1 MSKMDINDLLK
12 VINVLS
18 PSEEDH
24 QEQNNDPKGG
34 DPKPKPKTEDAIR
47 AEILAEIEAAKNGQE
62 DPKEDP
68 QEDPQ
73 EDPKEDPKEDRE
85 VKHIERAIKTGL
97 KDADVDDSVAKQLS
111 SFVNYATLKN
121 EEGEADDEK
130 INSFVELVSSVA
142 RRVPPKG
149 APKSGASDDGG
160 FGKYLQD
167 K

>member
-1 MSKMDINDLLK
+1 MSKIDINDLLK

-18 PSEEDH
+18 PSEEQE
-24 QEQNNDPKGG
+24 QEQNKDPKGD
-34 DPKPKPKTEDAIR
+34 DPKPKPKTEEEIR
-47 AEILAEIEAAKNGQE
+47 AEVIAELEAAKKSEEEDLKE
-62 DPKEDP
+62 DPKE
-68 QEDPQ
+68 E
-73 EDPKEDPKEDRE
+73 EPKEDRE

>member
-1 MSKMDINDLLK
+1 MSKIDINDLLK

-18 PSEEDH
+18 PSEE
-24 QEQNNDPKGG
+24 QEQEQEKKD
-34 DPKPKPKTEDAIR
+34 DPKPKTEEEIR
-47 AEILAEIEAAKNGQE
+47 AEVIAELEAAKKSKEE
-62 DPKEDP
+62 DS
-68 QEDPQ
+68 
-73 EDPKEDPKEDRE
+73 KEDPKEEEPKEDRE
-85 VKHIERAIKTGL
+85 AKHIDRAIKTGL

>member
-1 MSKMDINDLLK
+1 MSKIDINDLLK

-18 PSEEDH
+18 PSEE
-24 QEQNNDPKGG
+24 QEEEQNNDPKGG
-34 DPKPKPKTEDAIR
+34 DPKPKPKTEEEIR
-47 AEILAEIEAAKNGQE
+47 AEVIAEYEAAKKSEEE
-62 DPKEDP
+62 DPKEDS
-68 QEDPQ
+68 
-73 EDPKEDPKEDRE
+73 KEEEPKEDRE
-85 VKHIERAIKTGL
+85 AKHIDRAIKTGL

>member
-1 MSKMDINDLLK
+1 MSKIDINDLLK

-18 PSEEDH
+18 PSEE
-24 QEQNNDPKGG
+24 QEQEQEKKG
-34 DPKPKPKTEDAIR
+34 DPKPKPKTEEEIR
-47 AEILAEIEAAKNGQE
+47 AEVLAELEAAKNGQE

-68 QEDPQ
+68 QEDP
-73 EDPKEDPKEDRE
+73 KEDPQEDRE
-85 VKHIERAIKTGL
+85 IKHINRAIKTGL

-111 SFVNYATLKN
+111 SFVNYDTLKN

>member
-1 MSKMDINDLLK
+1 MSKIDINDLLK

-18 PSEEDH
+18 PSEEQEEN
-24 QEQNNDPKGG
+24 QEQNKDPKGD
-34 DPKPKPKTEDAIR
+34 DPKPKPKTEEEIR
-47 AEILAEIEAAKNGQE
+47 AEILAEFEAAKKSE
-62 DPKEDP
+62 E
-68 QEDPQ
+68 
-73 EDPKEDPKEDRE
+73 EDPKEDPKEEEPKEDRE
-85 VKHIERAIKTGL
+85 AKHIDRAIKTGL

>member
-1 MSKMDINDLLK
+1 MSKIDINDLLK

-18 PSEEDH
+18 PSEE
-24 QEQNNDPKGG
+24 QEQEQEKKD
-34 DPKPKPKTEDAIR
+34 DPKPKPKTEEEIR
-47 AEILAEIEAAKNGQE
+47 AEVIAELEAAKKSKEE

-68 QEDPQ
+68 E
-73 EDPKEDPKEDRE
+73 EDPKKDLKEDRE
-85 VKHIERAIKTGL
+85 AKHIDRAIKTGL

>member
-1 MSKMDINDLLK
+1 MSKIDINDLLK

-18 PSEEDH
+18 PSEE
-24 QEQNNDPKGG
+24 QEQEQEKKD
-34 DPKPKPKTEDAIR
+34 DPKPKTEEEIR
-47 AEILAEIEAAKNGQE
+47 AEVIAELEAAKKSKEE
-62 DPKEDP
+62 DSK
-68 QEDPQ
+68 

>member
-1 MSKMDINDLLK
+1 MSKIDINDLLK

-18 PSEEDH
+18 PSEE
-24 QEQNNDPKGG
+24 QEQEQEQEKKDN
-34 DPKPKPKTEDAIR
+34 PKPKTEEEIR
-47 AEILAEIEAAKNGQE
+47 AEVLAELEAAKKSKE
-62 DPKEDP
+62 EDP

>member
-1 MSKMDINDLLK
+1 MSKIDINDLLK

-18 PSEEDH
+18 PSEE
-24 QEQNNDPKGG
+24 QEEEQENNKDPKGG
-34 DPKPKPKTEDAIR
+34 DPKPKPKTEEEIR
-47 AEILAEIEAAKNGQE
+47 AEVIAEYEAAKKSEEE
-62 DPKEDP
+62 DPKEDS
-68 QEDPQ
+68 
-73 EDPKEDPKEDRE
+73 KEEEPKEDRE
-85 VKHIERAIKTGL
+85 AKHIDRAIKTGL

>member
-1 MSKMDINDLLK
+1 MSKIDINDLLK

-18 PSEEDH
+18 PSEE
-24 QEQNNDPKGG
+24 QEQEQENNSKEE
-34 DPKPKPKTEDAIR
+34 KPKPKTEEEIR
-47 AEILAEIEAAKNGQE
+47 AEVIAELEAAKSSQEDSKE
-62 DPKEDP
+62 DPKE
-68 QEDPQ
+68 
-73 EDPKEDPKEDRE
+73 EDPKEDRE
-85 VKHIERAIKTGL
+85 AKHIDRAIKTGL

>member
-1 MSKMDINDLLK
+1 MSKIDINDLLK

-18 PSEEDH
+18 PSEE
-24 QEQNNDPKGG
+24 QEQEQEKKDDPKT
-34 DPKPKPKTEDAIR
+34 KPKTEEEIR
-47 AEILAEIEAAKNGQE
+47 AEVLAELEAAKKS
-62 DPKEDP
+62 KE
-68 QEDPQ
+68 EDPQ

>member
-1 MSKMDINDLLK
+1 MSKIDINDLLK

-18 PSEEDH
+18 PSEEED

-34 DPKPKPKTEDAIR
+34 DPKPKTEEEIR
-47 AEILAEIEAAKNGQE
+47 AEVIAEYEAAKKS
-62 DPKEDP
+62 KE
-68 QEDPQ
+68 
-73 EDPKEDPKEDRE
+73 EDPKEDPKEEEPKEDRE
-85 VKHIERAIKTGL
+85 AKHIDRAIKTGL

>member
-1 MSKMDINDLLK
+1 MSKIDINDLLK

-18 PSEEDH
+18 PSEE
-24 QEQNNDPKGG
+24 QEQEQEKKD
-34 DPKPKPKTEDAIR
+34 DPKPKTEEEIR
-47 AEILAEIEAAKNGQE
+47 AEVIAELEAAKKSKEE
-62 DPKEDP
+62 DSK
-68 QEDPQ
+68 

-85 VKHIERAIKTGL
+85 AKHIERAIKTGL

>member
-1 MSKMDINDLLK
+1 MSKIDINDLLK

-18 PSEEDH
+18 PSEE
-24 QEQNNDPKGG
+24 QEQEQEKKD
-34 DPKPKPKTEDAIR
+34 DPKPKPKTEEEIR
-47 AEILAEIEAAKNGQE
+47 AEILAELEAAKSSQE
-62 DPKEDP
+62 DPK
-68 QEDPQ
+68 EDPQ

-85 VKHIERAIKTGL
+85 AKHIDRAIKTGL

>member
-1 MSKMDINDLLK
+1 MSKIDINDLLK

-18 PSEEDH
+18 PSEE
-24 QEQNNDPKGG
+24 QEQEQEQEKKD
-34 DPKPKPKTEDAIR
+34 DPKPKTEEEIR
-47 AEILAEIEAAKNGQE
+47 AEILAELEAAKKSKEE

-68 QEDPQ
+68 KEDPN
-73 EDPKEDPKEDRE
+73 EDPKEDRE
-85 VKHIERAIKTGL
+85 VKHIDRAIKTGL
-97 KDADVDDSVAKQLS
+97 KAADVDDSVAKQLS

>member
-1 MSKMDINDLLK
+1 MSKIDINDLLK

-18 PSEEDH
+18 PSEE
-24 QEQNNDPKGG
+24 QEQEQEKKD
-34 DPKPKPKTEDAIR
+34 DPKPKPKTEEEIR
-47 AEILAEIEAAKNGQE
+47 AEVLAELEAAKKSKE
-62 DPKEDP
+62 EDP

-73 EDPKEDPKEDRE
+73 EDPKEDPQEDRE
-85 VKHIERAIKTGL
+85 IKHINRAIKTGL

>member
-1 MSKMDINDLLK
+1 MSKIDINDLLK

-18 PSEEDH
+18 PSEE
-24 QEQNNDPKGG
+24 QEQEQENNKDPKGG
-34 DPKPKPKTEDAIR
+34 DPKPKPKTEEEIR
-47 AEILAEIEAAKNGQE
+47 AEVIAEYEAAKSSQE
-62 DPKEDP
+62 DPK
-68 QEDPQ
+68 EDPQ

>member
-1 MSKMDINDLLK
+1 MSKIDINDLLK

-18 PSEEDH
+18 PSEE
-24 QEQNNDPKGG
+24 QEQEQEKKD
-34 DPKPKPKTEDAIR
+34 DPKPKPKTEEEIR
-47 AEILAEIEAAKNGQE
+47 AEVIAELEAAKKSKEEDPKE

-68 QEDPQ
+68 QED
-73 EDPKEDPKEDRE
+73 RE
-85 VKHIERAIKTGL
+85 AKHIDRAIKTGL

>member
-1 MSKMDINDLLK
+1 MSKIDINDLLK

-18 PSEEDH
+18 PSEE
-24 QEQNNDPKGG
+24 QEEEQENNKDPKGG
-34 DPKPKPKTEDAIR
+34 DPKPKPKTEEEIR
-47 AEILAEIEAAKNGQE
+47 AEVIAEYEAAKKSE
-62 DPKEDP
+62 E
-68 QEDPQ
+68 
-73 EDPKEDPKEDRE
+73 EDPKEDPKEEEPKEDRE
-85 VKHIERAIKTGL
+85 AKHIDRAIKTGL

>member
-1 MSKMDINDLLK
+1 MSKIDINDLLK

-18 PSEEDH
+18 PSEE
-24 QEQNNDPKGG
+24 QEQEQEKKD
-34 DPKPKPKTEDAIR
+34 DPKPKPKTEDEIR
-47 AEILAEIEAAKNGQE
+47 AEILAEFEAAKKSEEE

-68 QEDPQ
+68 
-73 EDPKEDPKEDRE
+73 KEEEPKEDRE

>member
-1 MSKMDINDLLK
+1 MSKIDINDLLK

-18 PSEEDH
+18 PSEE
-24 QEQNNDPKGG
+24 QEEEQENNKDPKGG
-34 DPKPKPKTEDAIR
+34 DPKPKPKTEEEIR
-47 AEILAEIEAAKNGQE
+47 AEVIAEYEAAKKSEEE
-62 DPKEDP
+62 DPKE
-68 QEDPQ
+68 E
-73 EDPKEDPKEDRE
+73 EPKEDRE
-85 VKHIERAIKTGL
+85 AKHIDRAIKTGL

>member
-1 MSKMDINDLLK
+1 MSKIDINDLLK

-18 PSEEDH
+18 PSEE
-24 QEQNNDPKGG
+24 QEEEQENNKDPKGD
-34 DPKPKPKTEDAIR
+34 DPKPKPKTEEEIR
-47 AEILAEIEAAKNGQE
+47 AEVIAELEAAKKSE
-62 DPKEDP
+62 E
-68 QEDPQ
+68 
-73 EDPKEDPKEDRE
+73 EDPKEDPKEEEPKEDRE
-85 VKHIERAIKTGL
+85 AKHIDRAIKTGL

>member
-1 MSKMDINDLLK
+1 MSKIDINDLLK

-18 PSEEDH
+18 PSEE
-24 QEQNNDPKGG
+24 QEQEQEQEKKAD
-34 DPKPKPKTEDAIR
+34 PKPKTEEEIR
-47 AEILAEIEAAKNGQE
+47 AEVIAELEAAKKSKEE

-68 QEDPQ
+68 KEDHN
-73 EDPKEDPKEDRE
+73 EDPKEDRE
-85 VKHIERAIKTGL
+85 VKHIDRAIKTGL
-97 KDADVDDSVAKQLS
+97 KAADVDDSVAKQLS

>member
-1 MSKMDINDLLK
+1 MSKIDINDLLK

-18 PSEEDH
+18 PSEE
-24 QEQNNDPKGG
+24 QEQEQEKKD
-34 DPKPKPKTEDAIR
+34 DPKPKPKTEEEIR
-47 AEILAEIEAAKNGQE
+47 AEVLAELEAAKKS
-62 DPKEDP
+62 KE
-68 QEDPQ
+68 EDPQ

>member
-1 MSKMDINDLLK
+1 MSKIDINDLLK

-18 PSEEDH
+18 PSEE
-24 QEQNNDPKGG
+24 QEQEQEQEKKG
-34 DPKPKPKTEDAIR
+34 DPKPKTEEEIR
-47 AEILAEIEAAKNGQE
+47 AEVIAELEAAKKSKEE

-68 QEDPQ
+68 KEDHN
-73 EDPKEDPKEDRE
+73 EDPKEDRE
-85 VKHIERAIKTGL
+85 VKHIDRAIKTGL
-97 KDADVDDSVAKQLS
+97 KAADVDDSVAKQLS

>member
-1 MSKMDINDLLK
+1 MSKIDINDLLK

-18 PSEEDH
+18 PSEE
-24 QEQNNDPKGG
+24 QEQEQENNKDPKGG
-34 DPKPKPKTEDAIR
+34 DPKPKTEEEIR
-47 AEILAEIEAAKNGQE
+47 AEILAELEAAKKSE
-62 DPKEDP
+62 E
-68 QEDPQ
+68 
-73 EDPKEDPKEDRE
+73 EDPKEDPKEEDPKEDRE
-85 VKHIERAIKTGL
+85 AKHIDRAIKTGL

>member
-1 MSKMDINDLLK
+1 MSKIDINDLLK

-18 PSEEDH
+18 PSEEEN
-24 QEQNNDPKGG
+24 QEQNKDPKGD
-34 DPKPKPKTEDAIR
+34 DPKPKPKTEEEIR
-47 AEILAEIEAAKNGQE
+47 AEVIAELEAAKKSEEE
-62 DPKEDP
+62 DS
-68 QEDPQ
+68 
-73 EDPKEDPKEDRE
+73 KEDPKEEEPKEDRE
-85 VKHIERAIKTGL
+85 AKHIDRAIKTGL

>member
-1 MSKMDINDLLK
+1 MSKIDINDLLK

-18 PSEEDH
+18 PSEEQE
-24 QEQNNDPKGG
+24 QEQNKDPKG
-34 DPKPKPKTEDAIR
+34 DDPKPKTEEEIR
-47 AEILAEIEAAKNGQE
+47 AEILAELEAAKSSQE
-62 DPKEDP
+62 DPK
-68 QEDPQ
+68 EDPQ

>member
-1 MSKMDINDLLK
+1 MSKIDINDLLK

-18 PSEEDH
+18 PSEE
-24 QEQNNDPKGG
+24 QEQEQENNKDPKGG
-34 DPKPKPKTEDAIR
+34 DPKPKPKTEEEIR
-47 AEILAEIEAAKNGQE
+47 AEVIAELEAAKKSE
-62 DPKEDP
+62 E
-68 QEDPQ
+68 EDPQ

>member
-1 MSKMDINDLLK
+1 MSKIDINDLLK

-18 PSEEDH
+18 PSEE
-24 QEQNNDPKGG
+24 QEQEQENNSKEE
-34 DPKPKPKTEDAIR
+34 KPKPKTEEEIR
-47 AEILAEIEAAKNGQE
+47 AEVLAELEAAKKSKEE

-68 QEDPQ
+68 KE
-73 EDPKEDPKEDRE
+73 EDPKEDRE
-85 VKHIERAIKTGL
+85 VKHIDRAIKTGL
-97 KDADVDDSVAKQLS
+97 KAADVDDSVAKQLS

>member
-1 MSKMDINDLLK
+1 MSKIDINDLLK

-18 PSEEDH
+18 PSEE
-24 QEQNNDPKGG
+24 QEQEQEKKD
-34 DPKPKPKTEDAIR
+34 DPKPKPKTEEEIR
-47 AEILAEIEAAKNGQE
+47 AEVLAELEAAKKSKE
-62 DPKEDP
+62 EDP

-73 EDPKEDPKEDRE
+73 EDPKEDPQEDRE
-85 VKHIERAIKTGL
+85 IKHINRAIKTGL

-111 SFVNYATLKN
+111 SFVNYDTLKN

-130 INSFVELVSSVA
+130 INSFVELVSRVA

>member
-1 MSKMDINDLLK
+1 MSKIDINDLLK

-18 PSEEDH
+18 PSEE
-24 QEQNNDPKGG
+24 QEQEQEQEKKAD
-34 DPKPKPKTEDAIR
+34 PKPKTEEEIR
-47 AEILAEIEAAKNGQE
+47 AEVIAELEAAKKSKEEDPQE

-68 QEDPQ
+68 N
-73 EDPKEDPKEDRE
+73 EDPKEDRE
-85 VKHIERAIKTGL
+85 VKHIDRAIKTGL
-97 KDADVDDSVAKQLS
+97 KAADVDDSVAKQLS

>member
-1 MSKMDINDLLK
+1 MSKIDINDLLK

-18 PSEEDH
+18 PSEE
-24 QEQNNDPKGG
+24 QEQEQEKKD
-34 DPKPKPKTEDAIR
+34 DPKPKPKTEEEIR
-47 AEILAEIEAAKNGQE
+47 AEVLAELEAAKKSKE
-62 DPKEDP
+62 EDP

>member
-1 MSKMDINDLLK
+1 MSKIDINDLLK

-18 PSEEDH
+18 PSEE
-24 QEQNNDPKGG
+24 QEQEQENNKDPKGG
-34 DPKPKPKTEDAIR
+34 DPKPKPKTEEEIR
-47 AEILAEIEAAKNGQE
+47 AEVIAELEAAKKS
-62 DPKEDP
+62 KE
-68 QEDPQ
+68 
-73 EDPKEDPKEDRE
+73 EDPKEDPKEEEPKEDRE
-85 VKHIERAIKTGL
+85 AKHIDRAIKTGL

-149 APKSGASDDGG
+149 APKSSASDDGG

>member
-1 MSKMDINDLLK
+1 MSKIDINDLLK

-18 PSEEDH
+18 PSEE
-24 QEQNNDPKGG
+24 QEQEQEQEKKG
-34 DPKPKPKTEDAIR
+34 DPKPKTEEEIR
-47 AEILAEIEAAKNGQE
+47 AEVIAELEAAKKS
-62 DPKEDP
+62 KE
-68 QEDPQ
+68 EDPQ

-85 VKHIERAIKTGL
+85 VKHIDRAIKTGL
-97 KDADVDDSVAKQLS
+97 KAADVDDSVAKQLS

>member
-1 MSKMDINDLLK
+1 MSKIDINDLLK

-18 PSEEDH
+18 PSEEEN
-24 QEQNNDPKGG
+24 QEQEKKD
-34 DPKPKPKTEDAIR
+34 DPKPKTEEEIR
-47 AEILAEIEAAKNGQE
+47 AEVIAELEAAKKSKEE
-62 DPKEDP
+62 DSK
-68 QEDPQ
+68 

>member
-1 MSKMDINDLLK
+1 MSKIDINDLLK

-18 PSEEDH
+18 PSEEEN
-24 QEQNNDPKGG
+24 QEQEKKD
-34 DPKPKPKTEDAIR
+34 DPKPKTEEEIR
-47 AEILAEIEAAKNGQE
+47 AEILAEIEAAKKSEEE
-62 DPKEDP
+62 DL
-68 QEDPQ
+68 
-73 EDPKEDPKEDRE
+73 KEDPKEEEPKEDRE
-85 VKHIERAIKTGL
+85 AKHIDRAIKTGL

>member
-1 MSKMDINDLLK
+1 MSKIDINDLLK

-18 PSEEDH
+18 PSEE
-24 QEQNNDPKGG
+24 QEQEQENNSKEE
-34 DPKPKPKTEDAIR
+34 KPKPKTEEEIR
-47 AEILAEIEAAKNGQE
+47 AEVIAELEAAKSSQE
-62 DPKEDP
+62 DPK
-68 QEDPQ
+68 EDPQ

-85 VKHIERAIKTGL
+85 AKHIDRAIKTGL

>member
-1 MSKMDINDLLK
+1 MSKIDINDLLK

-18 PSEEDH
+18 PSEEQEQE
-24 QEQNNDPKGG
+24 QEQNKDPKG
-34 DPKPKPKTEDAIR
+34 DDPKPKTEEEIR
-47 AEILAEIEAAKNGQE
+47 AEILAELEAAKNGQE
-62 DPKEDP
+62 DSQEDPKKDLKEDP
-68 QEDPQ
+68 QED
-73 EDPKEDPKEDRE
+73 RE
-85 VKHIERAIKTGL
+85 IKHINRAIKTGL

-111 SFVNYATLKN
+111 SFVNYDTLKN

-149 APKSGASDDGG
+149 AQKSGASDDGG